1 MIFRA
6 ETTRHFFWGKL
17 MGAVLGFLT
26 AGPVGSL
33 LGIFVGNLFDK
44 GLNEHLLKSNNTYRI
59 EKDPAIKQVF
69 LHATFSN
76 LGHIAKVDGRVSEA
90 EIRLATQIMKE
101 LHLNKSE
108 QTAAKR
114 FFQEGKQTK
123 FRITDTLTP
132 LRNLT
137 YEKPKIVHAFV
148 QLLYRMA
155 KVDELSPQKVT
166 SLNMILN
173 ELGLAPLHQQ
183 AHARRD
189 YYTQFHQHN
198 RHHRAENTRQTHQE
212 YYASPKFNTSQ
223 TLEASYQVL
232 GLSST
237 ASPKDVKRAY
247 RRLISKHHPDKCI
260 AAGMS
265 EQRIKA
271 ANEKTQAIR
280 KAYEHICE
288 IKGT

>member
-1 MIFRA
+1 MIFKAHAPRY
-6 ETTRHFFWGKL
+6 FFGGKL

-26 AGPVGSL
+26 AGP
-33 LGIFVGNLFDK
+33 LGALMGVFVGNLFDK
-44 GLNEHLLKSNNTYRI
+44 GLNEHFLKANNTYRI
-59 EKDPAIKQVF
+59 EKDPAIKQAF

-90 EIRLATQIMKE
+90 EIYLAQQIMKE

-108 QTAAKR
+108 QTAAQR
-114 FFQEGKQTK
+114 FFQEGKQTQ
-123 FRITDTLTP
+123 FRVTQSLTP
-132 LRNLT
+132 LKNLL
-137 YEKPKIVHAFV
+137 YEKPKLLHAFV

-155 KVDELSPQKVT
+155 KIDGLSPQKVT
-166 SLNMILN
+166 SLNIILN
-173 ELGLAPLHQQ
+173 ELGLAPLHHQP
-183 AHARRD
+183 HARRD
-189 YYTQFHQHN
+189 YYAQFRQHN
-198 RHHRAENTRQTHQE
+198 HHHRAEQTQQAHQE
-212 YYASPKFNTSQ
+212 FYTSQ
-223 TLEASYQVL
+223 TLESSYQLL
-232 GLSST
+232 GLSSS
-237 ASPKDVKRAY
+237 ASQEDVKRAY

-288 IKGT
+288 VKGV